1 MIVRTL
7 ATYGTAQASAVST
20 LPDTHPQEFNHA
32 HRALDLQVCAK
43 TARCASVS
51 VMMLGAG
58 RRRFVVVIGLVMSVL
73 AIGGCGRSDQAAPSV
88 PEGTG
93 PDAVPSVAGH
103 YVTSTTDACSQV
115 DLSPLAAQVQLLP
128 DAKSTTK
135 GGAIVCQV
143 NVEQGRNLA
152 NVVFTVK
159 AVDES
164 VEGDGTAKLNFL
176 EDRRSAAD
184 SGIPLASVAGL
195 GYDAFSRQFVSRLVM
210 EALDGD
216 ATFTI
221 ELNGR
226 ARTFDAP
233 QSVVDAAA
241 ATIRATM
248 AKLRMG
254 TYTGTV
260 EPARSSVA
268 GHYELT
274 NDLCA
279 SVGLSP
285 FAADL
290 PVVTDMDHTV
300 SDSDMTC
307 SWTLSPQ
314 GKPDDRTL
322 FSLQVQIDPDPHRAH
337 YFYLVDRTVM
347 QGAAPITPIRGLG
360 QFAHTAYYDDAGE
373 MTATAFDGNAVFRL
387 DISMLTSSRV
397 DSVKTQRSAVDMLRA
412 TMAKLR
418 VGDQSAFSP

>member
-1 MIVRTL
+1 M
-7 ATYGTAQASAVST
+7 
-20 LPDTHPQEFNHA
+20 
-32 HRALDLQVCAK
+32 
-43 TARCASVS
+43 
-51 VMMLGAG
+51 
-58 RRRFVVVIGLVMSVL
+58 
-73 AIGGCGRSDQAAPSV
+73 PSI
-88 PEGTG
+88 
-93 PDAVPSVAGH
+93 AWH
-103 YVTSTTDACSQV
+103 YVTSTTTDACSQV

-135 GGAIVCQV
+135 SGAIVCQV
-143 NVEQGRNLA
+143 NVRQGGSLA
-152 NVVFTVK
+152 NVVVTVK

-164 VEGDGTAKLNFL
+164 VEGDGTAKLDFL

-248 AKLRMG
+248 DKLRMG

-260 EPARSSVA
+260 EPARSSVP

-274 NDLCA
+274 NNLCA
-279 SVGLSP
+279 SVDLSP

-290 PVVTDMDHTV
+290 PVVTNMDHTV

-307 SWTLSPQ
+307 SWILSPQ
-314 GKPDDRTL
+314 GNPDDRNL
-322 FSLQVQIDPDPHRAH
+322 FSLQIQIDPDPHRAH
-337 YFYLVDRTVM
+337 YFYLVHRTVA
-347 QGAAPITPIRGLG
+347 QGAAPIAPILGLG
-360 QFAHTAYYDDAGE
+360 QFAHATYNENTGGMIAAHS
-373 MTATAFDGNAVFRL
+373 TATRYF
-387 DISMLTSSRV
+387 IWTSIHWRRVAWITSRPRGWL
-397 DSVKTQRSAVDMLRA
+397 SICSGRRWPSSASETSRRSAPDRRLRPA
-412 TMAKLR
+412 RGGTAR
-418 VGDQSAFSP
+418 PTVVP